1 MGRSKLGGVGS
12 RWGILGVALLVAL
25 LAAPAVQAKTILK
38 LGTSTQPTH
47 IYNVAAEYFA
57 KLVAE
62 RSGGEIEVQ
71 VFPSSQL
78 GSERDMVEGLQLGS
92 LEMTLTSTGP
102 MGNFVPQVKLFNLPF
117 LFKDR
122 ESCYRVLDGE
132 IGTQIA
138 DSFTK
143 VGIRSLG
150 WYENGFRNITNSKV
164 AINSPDDMKG
174 LKIRVMEDDVFIL
187 TMKALGASPL
197 PMAFG
202 ELYTALEQKT
212 VDAQENPLAVIH
224 SSRFFEV
231 QKYLAMTGHFYSPA
245 VLLISEMTWKKLT
258 PEQQQLIATAASE
271 ARDYERQISL
281 QADQELEAAC
291 EKEGMIVTRPDKEP
305 FAKAVASV
313 YTTASVVK
321 AIGGGNSEE
330 GQRLIDAAIAAAK

>member
-1 MGRSKLGGVGS
+1 MF
-12 RWGILGVALLVAL
+12 
-25 LAAPAVQAKTILK
+25 PA
-38 LGTSTQPTH
+38 
-47 IYNVAAEYFA
+47 
-57 KLVAE
+57 
-62 RSGGEIEVQ
+62 
-71 VFPSSQL
+71 SQL

-102 MGNFVPQVKLFNLPF
+102 RGNFVPQVKLFNLPF

-138 DSFTK
+138 DRFTK

-150 WYENGFRNITNSKV
+150 WFENGFRNITNSKV
-164 AINSPDDMKG
+164 AVNSPSDMKG
-174 LKIRVMEDDVFIL
+174 IKIRVMEDDVFIL

-245 VLLISEMTWKKLT
+245 VLLISEIAWKTLT
-258 PEQQQLIATAASE
+258 PEQQKIVADAATE
-271 ARDYERQISL
+271 ARDYERELSL
-281 QADQELEAAC
+281 KADQELEAAC
-291 EKEGMIVTRPDKEP
+291 KKEGMTVTHPDKAP
-305 FAKAVASV
+305 FVKAVASV
-313 YTTASVVK
+313 YSDPSVIK
-321 AIGGGNSEE
+321 AIGGGDAAE
-330 GQRLIDAAIAAAK
+330 GQKLIDAALAAAK

>member
-1 MGRSKLGGVGS
+1 MRKKLSMIVLFS
-12 RWGILGVALLVAL
+12 MFVVLTMS
-25 LAAPAVQAKTILK
+25 PACYAKIILK
-38 LGTSTQPTH
+38 CGTSTQPTH
-47 IYNVAAEYFA
+47 IYNLAAEHFG
-57 KLVAE
+57 KIVAE
-62 RSGGEIEVQ
+62 NSGGEIEVQ
-71 VFPSSQL
+71 VFPASQL

-138 DSFTK
+138 DRFTK

-150 WYENGFRNITNSKV
+150 WFENGFRNITNSKV
-164 AINSPDDMKG
+164 AVENPSDMKG
-174 LKIRVMEDDVFIL
+174 IKIRVMEDDVFIL

-212 VDAQENPLAVIH
+212 VDAQENPLAVIY

-245 VLLISEMTWKKLT
+245 VLLISEMTWKTLT
-258 PEQQQLIATAASE
+258 PEQQKIVADAAAE
-271 ARDYERQISL
+271 ARDYERELSL
-281 QADQELEAAC
+281 KADQELEAAC
-291 EKEGMIVTRPDKEP
+291 KKEGMIITHPDKTP

-313 YTTASVVK
+313 YSNPSVIK
-321 AIGGGNSEE
+321 AIGGGNAEE
-330 GQRLIDAAIAAAK
+330 GQKLIDAAIAAAK

>member
-1 MGRSKLGGVGS
+1 MF
-12 RWGILGVALLVAL
+12 
-25 LAAPAVQAKTILK
+25 PA
-38 LGTSTQPTH
+38 
-47 IYNVAAEYFA
+47 
-57 KLVAE
+57 
-62 RSGGEIEVQ
+62 
-71 VFPSSQL
+71 SQL

-138 DSFTK
+138 DRFTK

-150 WYENGFRNITNSKV
+150 WFENGFRNITNSKV
-164 AINSPDDMKG
+164 AVNTPADMKG
-174 LKIRVMEDDVFIL
+174 IKIRVMEDDVFIL

-245 VLLISEMTWKKLT
+245 VLLISEMTWQTLS
-258 PEQQQLIATAASE
+258 PEHQKIIADAATQ
-271 ARDYERQISL
+271 ARDYERDLSL
-281 QADQELEAAC
+281 KADQELEAAC
-291 EKEGMIVTRPDKEP
+291 AKEGMTVTHPDKAP
-305 FAKAVASV
+305 FAKAVAAVYKNPSV
-313 YTTASVVK
+313 IK
-321 AIGGGNSEE
+321 AIGGGDAKA
-330 GQRLIDAAIAAAK
+330 GQELIDAALAAAK

>member
-1 MGRSKLGGVGS
+1 MRNKVLTIVLLSLF
-12 RWGILGVALLVAL
+12 VALAVS
-25 LAAPAVQAKTILK
+25 PASYAKTVLK
-38 LGTSTQPTH
+38 LGTSTQPSH
-47 IYNVAAEYFA
+47 IYNLAAEQFGKIVAAN
-57 KLVAE
+57 
-62 RSGGEIEVQ
+62 SNGDIEVQ
-71 VFPSSQL
+71 VFPASQL

-138 DSFTK
+138 DRFVN

-150 WYENGFRNITNSKV
+150 WFENGFRNITDSKV
-164 AINSPDDMKG
+164 PINTPKDMQG

-212 VDAQENPLAVIH
+212 VDAQENPLAVIY

-258 PEQQQLIATAASE
+258 PEQQKIISDAAKE
-271 ARDYERQISL
+271 ARDYERELSL
-281 QADQELEAAC
+281 KADQELEAGC
-291 EKEGMIVTRPDKEP
+291 KEKGMIVTNPDKAP
-305 FAKAVASV
+305 FVKAVASV
-313 YTTASVVK
+313 YKNPSVIK
-321 AIGGGNSEE
+321 AIGGGNAAE
-330 GQRLIDAAIAAAK
+330 GQKLIDAAINAAK

>member
-1 MGRSKLGGVGS
+1 MQRKLLSVIVFS
-12 RWGILGVALLVAL
+12 LFIALVV
-25 LAAPAVQAKTILK
+25 APAAYAKTTLK

-47 IYNVAAEYFA
+47 IYNLAADYFA
-57 KLVAE
+57 KIVAE
-62 RSGGEIEVQ
+62 KTGGEIEVQ
-71 VFPSSQL
+71 VFPAAQL

-132 IGTQIA
+132 IGTQIS
-138 DSFTK
+138 DRFVK

-150 WYENGFRNITNSKV
+150 WFENGFRNITNSKRAV
-164 AINSPDDMKG
+164 NSPDDMKG
-174 LKIRVMEDDVFIL
+174 VKIRVMEDDVFIL
-187 TMKALGASPL
+187 TMKAMGASPL

-245 VLLISEMTWKKLT
+245 VLLISEMTWKSLS
-258 PEQQQLIATAASE
+258 PEHQKIVADAAAK
-271 ARDYERQISL
+271 ARDYERGLSL
-281 QADQELEAAC
+281 KADQELEAAC
-291 EKEGMIVTRPDKEP
+291 KKEGMAITHPDKAP
-305 FAKAVASV
+305 FAAAVASV
-313 YTTASVVK
+313 YSNPKVIK
-321 AIGGGNSEE
+321 AIGGGNAEE
-330 GQRLIDAAIAAAK
+330 GQKLIDAAIAAAK

>member
-1 MGRSKLGGVGS
+1 MHKKAFAA
-12 RWGILGVALLVAL
+12 VAVSLFFVAIVSS
-25 LAAPAVQAKTILK
+25 AGYAKTVLK
-38 LGTSTQPTH
+38 LGTSTQPSH
-47 IYNVAAEYFA
+47 IYNLAAERFGEI
-57 KLVAE
+57 VAE
-62 RSGGEIEVQ
+62 KTGGEIEVQ
-71 VFPSSQL
+71 VFPAAQL

-122 ESCYRVLDGE
+122 QSCYRVLDGE

-138 DSFTK
+138 DRFVK

-150 WYENGFRNITNSKV
+150 WYENGFRNITNSKRP
-164 AINSPDDMKG
+164 INSPKDMEG

-187 TMKALGASPL
+187 TMKSLGASPL

-212 VDAQENPLAVIH
+212 VDAQENPLAVIY

-245 VLLISEMTWKKLT
+245 VLLISEITWQTLS
-258 PEQQQLIATAASE
+258 PEQQKIITEAAAQ
-271 ARDYERQISL
+271 ARDYERELSL
-281 QADQELEAAC
+281 KADEELEAAC
-291 EKEGMIVTRPDKEP
+291 AKEGMIISHPDKAP
-305 FAKAVASV
+305 FAEAVAAV
-313 YTTASVVK
+313 YTNPSVIK
-321 AIGGGNSEE
+321 AIGGGDEAE
-330 GQRLIDAAIAAAK
+330 GQKLIDAAKAAAK

>member
-1 MGRSKLGGVGS
+1 MRKTVLTFG
-12 RWGILGVALLVAL
+12 LLS
-25 LAAPAVQAKTILK
+25 LAAVLALSPACYAKTILK
-38 LGTSTQPTH
+38 LGTSTQPSH
-47 IYNVAAEYFA
+47 IYNLAAEHFG
-57 KLVAE
+57 KIVAE
-62 RSGGEIEVQ
+62 NSGGDIEVQ
-71 VFPSSQL
+71 VFPAAQL

-138 DSFTK
+138 DRFVK

-150 WYENGFRNITNSKV
+150 WFENGFRNITNSKV
-164 AINSPDDMKG
+164 AVNSPSDMQG
-174 LKIRVMEDDVFIL
+174 VKIRVMEDDVFIL

-212 VDAQENPLAVIH
+212 VDAQENPLAVIY

-245 VLLISEMTWKKLT
+245 VLLISEMTWQKLT
-258 PEQQQLIATAASE
+258 PEQQKIIADAATV
-271 ARDYERQISL
+271 ARDYERELSL
-281 QADQELEAAC
+281 KADQELEEAC
-291 EKEGMIVTRPDKEP
+291 KKAGMVVTHPDKAP

-313 YTTASVVK
+313 YSNPSVIK
-321 AIGGGNSEE
+321 AIGGGDAAE
-330 GQRLIDAAIAAAK
+330 GQKLIDAALAASK

>member
-1 MGRSKLGGVGS
+1 MRKTMWVSVIGL
-12 RWGILGVALLVAL
+12 LLVGLAL
-25 LAAPAVQAKTILK
+25 APASYAKTILK
-38 LGTSTQPTH
+38 LGTSTQPSH
-47 IYNVAAEYFA
+47 IYNLAAEHFG
-57 KLVAE
+57 KIVAE
-62 RSGGEIEVQ
+62 KSGGEIEVQ
-71 VFPSSQL
+71 VFPAAQL

-138 DSFTK
+138 DRFVK

-164 AINSPDDMKG
+164 AVNAPADMAG

-231 QKYLAMTGHFYSPA
+231 QKHLAMTGHFYSPA
-245 VLLISEMTWKKLT
+245 VLLISEMTWQKLT
-258 PEQQQLIATAASE
+258 PEQQKIVIEAATE
-271 ARDYERQISL
+271 ARDYERELSL
-281 QADQELEAAC
+281 KADQELEAAC
-291 EKEGMIVTRPDKEP
+291 KAEGMEITHPDKAP
-305 FAKAVASV
+305 FAEAVAAVYKDPSV
-313 YTTASVVK
+313 IK
-321 AIGGGNSEE
+321 AIGGGNAEE
-330 GQRLIDAAIAAAK
+330 GQELIDAAMAAAK

>member
-1 MGRSKLGGVGS
+1 MQRKLLTVIVFS
-12 RWGILGVALLVAL
+12 LFLALI
-25 LAAPAVQAKTILK
+25 AAPTVYAKTVLK

-47 IYNVAAEYFA
+47 IYNQAADHFA
-57 KLVAE
+57 KIVAE
-62 RSGGEIEVQ
+62 KTGGEVEVQ
-71 VFPSSQL
+71 VFPAAQL

-102 MGNFVPQVKLFNLPF
+102 MGGFVPQVKLFNLPF

-138 DSFTK
+138 DRFVK

-150 WYENGFRNITNSKV
+150 WFENGFRNITNSKRAV
-164 AINSPDDMKG
+164 NSPDDMKG
-174 LKIRVMEDDVFIL
+174 VKIRVMEDDVFIL
-187 TMKALGASPL
+187 TMKAMGASPL

-245 VLLISEMTWKKLT
+245 VLLISEATWKSLS
-258 PEQQQLIATAASE
+258 PEHQKIVADAATK
-271 ARDYERQISL
+271 ARDYERGLSL
-281 QADQELEAAC
+281 KADQELEAAC
-291 EKEGMIVTRPDKEP
+291 KKEGMTITHPDKAP

-313 YTTASVVK
+313 YTTPSVIK
-321 AIGGGNSEE
+321 AIGGGDAVA
-330 GQRLIDAAIAAAK
+330 GQKLIDAALAASK

>member
-1 MGRSKLGGVGS
+1 MRKSFLTTL
-12 RWGILGVALLVAL
+12 IFALMVALAIVP
-25 LAAPAVQAKTILK
+25 AAQAKTILK
-38 LGTSTQPTH
+38 LGTSTQPSH
-47 IYNVAAEYFA
+47 IYNLAADYFA

-62 RSGGEIEVQ
+62 RTGGDIEVQ
-71 VFPSSQL
+71 VFPSAQL
-78 GSERDMVEGLQLGS
+78 GSERDLVEGLQIGS
-92 LEMTLTSTGP
+92 LEMTITSTGP

-138 DSFTK
+138 DRFQK

-150 WYENGFRNITNSKV
+150 WFENGFRNVTNSKRPV
-164 AINSPDDMKG
+164 NTPDDMKG

-187 TMKALGASPL
+187 TMKSLGASPL

-231 QKYLAMTGHFYSPA
+231 QKFLAMSGHFYSPA
-245 VLLISEMTWKKLT
+245 VMLISEIAWKGLS
-258 PEQQQLIATAASE
+258 PENQKIIAQAGME
-271 ARDYERQISL
+271 ARDYERKLSL
-281 QADQELEAAC
+281 EADQKLEAEC
-291 EKEGMIVTRPDKEP
+291 KKEGMTITYPNKAL
-305 FAKAVASV
+305 FAEAVASV
-313 YTTASVVK
+313 YANPAVIK
-321 AIGGGNSEE
+321 AIGGGDAAE
-330 GQRLIDAAIAAAK
+330 GQRLIDAARAAAK

>member
-1 MGRSKLGGVGS
+1 MRKAVLMIGLMS
-12 RWGILGVALLVAL
+12 LVAV
-25 LAAPAVQAKTILK
+25 LAITPASYAKTVLK

-47 IYNVAAEYFA
+47 IYNLAAEHFG
-57 KLVAE
+57 KIVADN
-62 RSGGEIEVQ
+62 SGGEIEVQ
-71 VFPSSQL
+71 VFPAAQL

-138 DSFTK
+138 DRFTK

-150 WYENGFRNITNSKV
+150 WFENGFRNITNSKV
-164 AINSPDDMKG
+164 PVNSPSDMQG
-174 LKIRVMEDDVFIL
+174 IKIRVMEDDVFIL
-187 TMKALGASPL
+187 TMKSLGASPL

-212 VDAQENPLAVIH
+212 VDAQENPLAVIY

-245 VLLISEMTWKKLT
+245 VLLISEMTWQKLT
-258 PEQQQLIATAASE
+258 PDQQKIIADAATV
-271 ARDYERQISL
+271 ARDYERELSL
-281 QADQELEAAC
+281 KADQELEAAC
-291 EKEGMIVTRPDKEP
+291 KKEGMIVTHPDKTP
-305 FAKAVASV
+305 FAEAVAAVYRNPSV
-313 YTTASVVK
+313 IK
-321 AIGGGNSEE
+321 AIGGGDAAE
-330 GQRLIDAAIAAAK
+330 GQKLIDAAIAAAK

>member
-1 MGRSKLGGVGS
+1 MQRKLLSVIVFS
-12 RWGILGVALLVAL
+12 LFIALVV
-25 LAAPAVQAKTILK
+25 APAAYAKTTLK

-47 IYNVAAEYFA
+47 IYNLAADYFA
-57 KLVAE
+57 KIVAE
-62 RSGGEIEVQ
+62 ETGGEIEVQ
-71 VFPSSQL
+71 VFPAAQL

-132 IGTQIA
+132 IGTQIS
-138 DSFTK
+138 DRFVK

-150 WYENGFRNITNSKV
+150 WFENGFRNITNSKRAV
-164 AINSPDDMKG
+164 NSPDDMKG
-174 LKIRVMEDDVFIL
+174 VKIRVMEDDVFIL
-187 TMKALGASPL
+187 TMKAMGASPL

-245 VLLISEMTWKKLT
+245 VLLISEMTWKGLS
-258 PEQQQLIATAASE
+258 PEHQKIVADAAAK
-271 ARDYERQISL
+271 ARDYERGLSL
-281 QADQELEAAC
+281 KADQELEAAC
-291 EKEGMIVTRPDKEP
+291 KKEGMTITHPDKAP
-305 FAKAVASV
+305 FAAAVASV
-313 YTTASVVK
+313 YTNPKVIK
-321 AIGGGNSEE
+321 AIGGGNAEE
-330 GQRLIDAAIAAAK
+330 GQKLINAAIAAAK

>member
-1 MGRSKLGGVGS
+1 MQRKLLTVIVFS
-12 RWGILGVALLVAL
+12 LFLALVI
-25 LAAPAVQAKTILK
+25 APATYAKTVLK

-47 IYNVAAEYFA
+47 IYNQAADHFA
-57 KLVAE
+57 KIVAE
-62 RSGGEIEVQ
+62 KTGGEIEVQ
-71 VFPSSQL
+71 VFPAAQL

-102 MGNFVPQVKLFNLPF
+102 MGGFVPQVKLFNLPF

-138 DSFTK
+138 DRFVK

-150 WYENGFRNITNSKV
+150 WFENGFRNITNSKRAV
-164 AINSPDDMKG
+164 NSPDDMKG
-174 LKIRVMEDDVFIL
+174 VKIRVMEDDVFIL
-187 TMKALGASPL
+187 TMKAMGASPL

-245 VLLISEMTWKKLT
+245 VLLISEATWKALS
-258 PEQQQLIATAASE
+258 PENQKIVADAAAQ
-271 ARDYERQISL
+271 ARDYERGLSL
-281 QADQELEAAC
+281 KADQELEAAC
-291 EKEGMIVTRPDKEP
+291 AKEGMIITHPDKAP

-313 YTTASVVK
+313 YTNPKVIK
-321 AIGGGNSEE
+321 AIGGGNAEE
-330 GQRLIDAAIAAAK
+330 GQKLIDAALAASK

>member
-1 MGRSKLGGVGS
+1 MQKKLLTTIVFS
-12 RWGILGVALLVAL
+12 LFLALIFV
-25 LAAPAVQAKTILK
+25 PAGYTKTILK

-47 IYNVAAEYFA
+47 IYNQAADYFG
-57 KLVAE
+57 KIVAE
-62 RSGGEIEVQ
+62 KTGGEIEVQ
-71 VFPSSQL
+71 VFPASQL

-138 DSFTK
+138 DRFVK

-150 WYENGFRNITNSKV
+150 WFENGFRNITNSKRAV
-164 AINSPDDMKG
+164 NSPEDMNG
-174 LKIRVMEDDVFIL
+174 IKIRVMEDDVFIL
-187 TMKALGASPL
+187 TMKAMGASPL

-245 VLLISEMTWKKLT
+245 VLLISETTWKGLSPAHQKI
-258 PEQQQLIATAASE
+258 IADAAAL
-271 ARDYERQISL
+271 ARSYERDLSL
-281 QADQELEAAC
+281 KADQELEAAC
-291 EKEGMIVTRPDKEP
+291 QKEGMIVTHPDKAP

-313 YTTASVVK
+313 YTNAKVIK
-321 AIGGGNSEE
+321 AIGGGNAEE
-330 GQRLIDAAIAAAK
+330 GQKLIDAALAAAK

>member
-1 MGRSKLGGVGS
+1 MQRKLLTVLIFS
-12 RWGILGVALLVAL
+12 LFTVLV
-25 LAAPAVQAKTILK
+25 AAPAAYTKTTLK

-47 IYNVAAEYFA
+47 IYNQAADYFA
-57 KLVAE
+57 KIVAE
-62 RSGGEIEVQ
+62 KTGGDIEVQ
-71 VFPSSQL
+71 VFPAAQL

-102 MGNFVPQVKLFNLPF
+102 MGGFVPQVKLFNLPF

-138 DSFTK
+138 DRFVK

-150 WYENGFRNITNSKV
+150 WFENGFRNITNSKRAV
-164 AINSPDDMKG
+164 NSPDDMKG
-174 LKIRVMEDDVFIL
+174 VKIRVMEDDVFIL
-187 TMKALGASPL
+187 TMKAMGASPL

-245 VLLISEMTWKKLT
+245 VLLISEMSWKSLS
-258 PEQQQLIATAASE
+258 PENQKIVADAAAQ
-271 ARDYERQISL
+271 ARDYERGLSL
-281 QADQELEAAC
+281 KADQELEAAC
-291 EKEGMIVTRPDKEP
+291 EKEGMTITHPDKAP

-313 YTTASVVK
+313 YTNPSVIK
-321 AIGGGNSEE
+321 AIGGGNAEE
-330 GQRLIDAAIAAAK
+330 GQKLIDAAIAAAK

>member
-1 MGRSKLGGVGS
+1 MRKKALAIVVMSLF
-12 RWGILGVALLVAL
+12 VAI
-25 LAAPAVQAKTILK
+25 AVSTTGYAKTVIK
-38 LGTSTQPTH
+38 LGTSTQPSH
-47 IYNVAAEYFA
+47 IYNLAAEYFGDI
-57 KLVAE
+57 VATE
-62 RSGGEIEVQ
+62 SGGEIEVQ
-71 VFPSSQL
+71 VFPAAQL

-132 IGTQIA
+132 IGQMIA
-138 DSFTK
+138 DKFVK

-150 WYENGFRNITNSKV
+150 WYENGFRNITNSKRP
-164 AINSPDDMKG
+164 INAPGDMEG

-187 TMKALGASPL
+187 TMKALGASPT

-202 ELYTALEQKT
+202 ELYTALEQGV

-245 VLLISEMTWKKLT
+245 VMLISEITWQTLS
-258 PEQQQLIATAASE
+258 PEHQKIIADAAAKAKE
-271 ARDYERQISL
+271 YERELSL
-281 QADQELEAAC
+281 KADQELEQALAD
-291 EKEGMIVTRPDKEP
+291 EGMVVTHPDKEP
-305 FAKAVASV
+305 FVNAVAPV
-313 YTTASVVK
+313 YTNDSVIK
-321 AIGGGNSEE
+321 AIGGGDQEE
-330 GQRLIDAAIAAAK
+330 GQRLIDAAKAAAM